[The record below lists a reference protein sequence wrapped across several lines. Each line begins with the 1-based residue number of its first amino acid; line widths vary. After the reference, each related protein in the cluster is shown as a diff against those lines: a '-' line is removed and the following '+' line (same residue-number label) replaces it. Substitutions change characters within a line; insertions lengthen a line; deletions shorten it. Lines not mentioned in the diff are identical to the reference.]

1 MEAGTTLL
9 IDGLR
14 FPETPRWHDHK
25 LWFSDMVARKVMTAD
40 LNGHTEIITQVPKGP
55 SGLGWLPDGRL
66 LVVSIT
72 DRRLMR
78 LEPDGKLVE
87 AADLSSLATFNCN
100 DMVVDEQGR
109 AYVGNFGYDALGG
122 KPFAPATLILVLPD
136 GAARIVAENMA
147 FPNGTVIT
155 PDGQTLIVAE
165 SRGQCLTAFDI
176 SPDGS
181 LSGRRTWARLEEKA
195 LPDGI
200 CLDADGAVWV
210 TSPSTGEILRVHE
223 GGKVS
228 RRIRGKKPA
237 FACMLGGPGRLTLF
251 LCTAISAE
259 SFRGKDS
266 GQIETIRVD
275 VPGAGRP

>member
-1 MEAGTTLL
+1 MGSDTTLL

-14 FPETPRWHDHK
+14 FPETPRWHERK
-25 LWFSDMVARKVMTAD
+25 LWFSDMVARQVMTVD
-40 LNGHTEIITQVPKGP
+40 LDSHTETIIKVPKGP

-66 LVVSIT
+66 LVVSIA

-78 LEPDGKLVE
+78 LEPDGRLVE
-87 AADLSSLATFNCN
+87 AADLSALATFNCN

-109 AYVGNFGYDALGG
+109 AYVGNFGYDALAG

-136 GAARIVAENMA
+136 GAARIVAEDMA
-147 FPNGTVIT
+147 FPNGSVIT
-155 PDGQTLIVAE
+155 PDSQTLIVAE
-165 SRGQCLTAFDI
+165 SRGKCLTAFTI
-176 SPDGS
+176 APDGS
-181 LSGRRTWARLEEKA
+181 LSGRRIWAGLEDKV

-200 CLDADGAVWV
+200 CLDAAGAVWV
-210 TSPSTGEILRVHE
+210 TSPGTGEVLRVHE

-228 RRIRGKKPA
+228 RRIKGEKPA
-237 FACMLGGPGRLTLF
+237 FACMLGGPDRLTLF

-259 SFRGKDS
+259 SFRGKNS
-266 GQIETIRVD
+266 GCIETIRVD

>member
-1 MEAGTTLL
+1 MDSETTLL
-9 IDGLR
+9 VDGLM
-14 FPETPRWHDHK
+14 FPETPRWHEEK
-25 LWFSDMVARKVMTAD
+25 LWFSDMIARKVMTVD
-40 LNGHTEIITQVPKGP
+40 LSGQTETIAQVPKGP

-66 LVVSIT
+66 LVVSIA

-78 LEPDGKLVE
+78 LEPDGQLVE
-87 AADLSSLATFNCN
+87 AADLSALATFNCN

-136 GAARIVAENMA
+136 GTARIVAEDMA
-147 FPNGTVIT
+147 FPNGSVIT
-155 PDGQTLIVAE
+155 PDGRTLIIAE
-165 SRGQCLTAFDI
+165 SRGKCLTAFDI

-181 LSGRRTWARLEEKA
+181 LSRRKMWAEMEDKV

-200 CLDADGAVWV
+200 CLDAEEAVWV
-210 TSPSTGEILRVHE
+210 TSPATGEVLRVHE
-223 GGKVS
+223 GGRVS
-228 RRIRGKKPA
+228 RRIKGKKPA
-237 FACMLGGPGRLTLF
+237 FACMLGGPDRLTLF

-259 SFRGKDS
+259 SFRGKNS
-266 GQIETIRVD
+266 GCIETIRVD